1 MLVNS
6 SVEIDI
12 REIIERKGIDI
23 HFQPIISLRK
33 QRRVGVEALARAAG
47 PGGTLVSPAVL
58 FGRAAAEGLTVELDR
73 LCWRTALE
81 RFAPL
86 HTADPQVILF
96 INFDPASLIAGA
108 VGPDGLIE
116 QVERLGIDPRNVAIE
131 ILETAFGDAD
141 RMRESIT
148 RFKRSG
154 FLVVL
159 DDVGIGQSNFDR
171 ILFVRPDILKTDR
184 SLTHDL
190 SREYMK
196 REIFRAIVK
205 LSEKIGGWTITEG
218 IETEEEALVAL
229 DLGGDML
236 QGFLFGRPAPLQ
248 SGDSFGNATPPMQSV
263 AAKFRDYTMKKVTT
277 ARSQRERRIHMVRSL
292 GRQLGGLRRE
302 EWEGVLAEERRRS
315 LLERIFL
322 SSTGRADQPS
332 GNTAVCPAPHGEA
345 VRDAFDPVRGCEQP
359 QLDRMPAHEC
369 DGRRSVNGAVCTP
382 FVNEAAR
389 EYRIFLIHSGNRAV
403 GAPSPGARLCA
414 GDMLRT
420 GPADAFRFDS
430 FRADARKAGAPR
442 KQRREHQARDCQ
454 YPQG

>member
-47 PGGTLVSPAVL
+47 PGGTIVSPAVL
-58 FGRAAAEGLTVELDR
+58 FGRAAADGLTVELDR

-108 VGPDGLIE
+108 IGPDGLIE

-218 IETEEEALVAL
+218 IETEEDALVAL

-248 SGDSFGNATPPMQSV
+248 SGDSFGDATPPMQSV

-277 ARSQRERRIHMVRSL
+277 ARSQRERRIRMVRSL
-292 GRQLGGLRRE
+292 GRQLGELRRE
-302 EWEGVLAEERRRS
+302 EWEGVLAEALRCNSDIESACILDGSGRQLTETLWRS
-315 LLERIFL
+315 DQGLPEKEIIFRPPESGADHSLKEYFYLLQDARI
-322 SSTGRADQPS
+322 
-332 GNTAVCPAPHGEA
+332 
-345 VRDAFDPVRGCEQP
+345 DPVETQP
-359 QLDRMPAHEC
+359 YVPLPTGKLCVTLSTRFEDASSHSSIVCLHM
-369 DGRRSVNGAVCTP
+369 SVTD
-382 FVNEAAR
+382 AA
-389 EYRIFLIHSGNRAV
+389 A
-403 GAPSPGARLCA
+403 
-414 GDMLRT
+414 
-420 GPADAFRFDS
+420 
-430 FRADARKAGAPR
+430 
-442 KQRREHQARDCQ
+442 
-454 YPQG
+454 